1 MKSLQLPG
9 LVSFALIAVASA
21 DSAPKSQPTQGSPPA
36 LDVQAA
42 RRALAAPMSVQPRV
56 APPTPPL
63 GAVPTPGLK
72 PAAGI
77 TPPMGN
83 VQPPAKMLPGGAP
96 PQPPQPPQRVTPG
109 GTSFNPNLNG
119 TDRVVKREY
128 THRGVV
134 LVSYASGRTE
144 ELPYLQVPVLFKVNS
159 DLLLDVQSREN
170 VKKLAEAINSIPES
184 DPQFIIEG
192 HAARGPSSYSR
203 GDLSLH
209 RAESILR
216 LLIDAYGVNENK
228 LSVAGL
234 GTTYATH
241 SEGSRED
248 LLQQDRRVIV
258 VRLR

>member
-1 MKSLQLPG
+1 M
-9 LVSFALIAVASA
+9 
-21 DSAPKSQPTQGSPPA
+21 
-36 LDVQAA
+36 
-42 RRALAAPMSVQPRV
+42 
-56 APPTPPL
+56 
-63 GAVPTPGLK
+63 
-72 PAAGI
+72 
-77 TPPMGN
+77 
-83 VQPPAKMLPGGAP
+83 
-96 PQPPQPPQRVTPG
+96 
-109 GTSFNPNLNG
+109 
-119 TDRVVKREY
+119 VKREY